1 MKRPIVFVELYAGLA
16 SVSLHL
22 FGYKPPVSRIG
33 SKAGYAAAIV
43 KEMGL
48 EGVRPDRVVLVEQ
61 NLAVVNVLRAL
72 TSPQGRKFLVE
83 SLRSAVPTRDL
94 WERWRKSRFRDPY
107 EDAARWLLVTAGSR
121 GGVGG
126 FKGSHKLRPNV
137 DGFIPSIPSLIR
149 RIEAM
154 QIEEGVFEVRDSFAG
169 WQTPFKG
176 SYVYLDPPY
185 AGATGYGE
193 HDATAAEFAP
203 PVSSIAEEWA
213 KVARVVAVSER
224 AKGLLPWRV
233 VDLTRRRKGQARISL
248 TRSTRE
254 LLYVNAR
261 GETRRSER

>member
-1 MKRPIVFVELYAGLA
+1 MKRPVVFVELYAGLA

-48 EGVRPDRVVLVEQ
+48 EGVRPDKVILVEQ
-61 NLAVVNVLRAL
+61 DLAVVNVLRAL

-83 SLRSAVPTRDL
+83 DLRSAVPTRDL
-94 WERWRKSRFRDPY
+94 WEHWRKSRFRDPY

-154 QIEEGVFEVRDSFAG
+154 QIEEGVFEVRDSFAW
-169 WQTPFKG
+169 WQNPIKD

-185 AGATGYGE
+185 EGATGYG
-193 HDATAAEFAP
+193 AVTAESEFTV
-203 PVSSIAEEWA
+203 PVSSLPVSLIAEKWA
-213 KVARVVAVSER
+213 KVAHVVAVSER
-224 AKGLLPWRV
+224 KRKLLPWRV
-233 VDLTRRRKGQARISL
+233 VDLTKRRKGQARISL

-254 LLYVNAR
+254 LLYVSAR
-261 GETRRSER
+261 SDR